1 MLTTVS
7 LIFKRIGIVN
17 NVGEDE
23 ELIEEELIKT
33 QPESMDTSESPTKSN
48 QSDSKPASSTSAAPK
63 ESENSKPG
71 IKKTQQSKDVNKT
84 SGLVK
89 KKSKNLGKENSSNN
103 KEPVVR
109 KQVPKKLS
117 PALSVICGKFVQ
129 TWAP

>member
-1 MLTTVS
+1 M
-7 LIFKRIGIVN
+7 IFQRIGIVN

-33 QPESMDTSESPTKSN
+33 QPESMDTSESPTKSSK
-48 QSDSKPASSTSAAPK
+48 QSDSKPASSTSAPK

-117 PALSVICGKFVQ
+117 PALSVICGKFIDK
-129 TWAP
+129 

>member
-1 MLTTVS
+1 MRPTLKHLT
-7 LIFKRIGIVN
+7 LQRIGIVN

-48 QSDSKPASSTSAAPK
+48 QSNSKPASSTSASK

-117 PALSVICGKFVQ
+117 PALSVICGKF
-129 TWAP
+129 

>member
-1 MLTTVS
+1 
-7 LIFKRIGIVN
+7 
-17 NVGEDE
+17 
-23 ELIEEELIKT
+23 
-33 QPESMDTSESPTKSN
+33 MDTSESPTSSPK
-48 QSDSKPASSTSAAPK
+48 QSDSKPASSTSAPK

-71 IKKTQQSKDVNKT
+71 IKKTQQSKEVNKT

-117 PALSVICGKFVQ
+117 PALSVICGKFVHIFHVLS
-129 TWAP
+129 W